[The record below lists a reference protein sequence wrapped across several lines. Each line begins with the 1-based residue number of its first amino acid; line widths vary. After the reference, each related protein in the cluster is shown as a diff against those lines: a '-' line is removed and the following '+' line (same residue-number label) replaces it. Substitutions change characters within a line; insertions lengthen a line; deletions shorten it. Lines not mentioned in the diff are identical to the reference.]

1 MALKN
6 HLIRENPFDFRLN
19 DILTNDTAKRDALTN
34 EQVNALLDF
43 ITNDSTYSRHLDW
56 FIVLLGTGVRISE
69 FCGLTKADLDF
80 ENRLITINKQL
91 LRRKDGS
98 KYMKNPKSAAG
109 NRVIAMSDAVCNS
122 LHNIIEQRNCGTVE
136 PMIDGHCGFLMLT
149 KGDKPVIAADLESI
163 MRRAVNK
170 YNRKHPDNPLP
181 RITPHTFRHTLCS
194 NLLNRGMSAANVAA
208 MMGHDNPTTTMKY
221 YAHANNEQ
229 AINQMRQILEFNSS
243 ATLAVN
249 G

>member
-1 MALKN
+1 
-6 HLIRENPFDFRLN
+6 
-19 DILTNDTAKRDALTN
+19 
-34 EQVNALLDF
+34 
-43 ITNDSTYSRHLDW
+43 
-56 FIVLLGTGVRISE
+56 
-69 FCGLTKADLDF
+69 
-80 ENRLITINKQL
+80 
-91 LRRKDGS
+91 
-98 KYMKNPKSAAG
+98 
-109 NRVIAMSDAVCNS
+109 
-122 LHNIIEQRNCGTVE
+122 
-136 PMIDGHCGFLMLT
+136 MIDGHCGFLMLT